1 MKTSKMFQYEGHP
14 VTFIPGIDKSVMTN
28 ATQMAKPFGKRPVD
42 WLRLP
47 ATTEFINS
55 LLKAKYSQT
64 SEYQQYLSKCE
75 NLTSLNINELQELFP
90 ALIKTVKGGTIGSV
104 EQGTWFNRDITMEF
118 ARWLNPMFAIWCNDR
133 IIELMQFG
141 FTATDNFLDDLMNNP
156 DKTIEMIVDI
166 STKLV
171 DIRKR
176 NAELVNEN
184 QQLIDSI
191 EETEREAE
199 RRMQIIN
206 KQMETIGL
214 QAPKAEYHDKVL
226 ESKSLIRS
234 TVIAKEVGM
243 SATNMLKKLK
253 GLGVIWKVGGV
264 WVPTA
269 KYQGKGIA
277 GTTTFVYS
285 DTSGVERTSISIAWT
300 EAGRKLIHELLDPKL
315 NKPA

>member
-1 MKTSKMFQYEGHP
+1 METTKMFQYEGHP
-14 VTFIPGIDKSVMTN
+14 VVFMPGKNKSIMTN

-47 ATTEFINS
+47 ATAEFINS
-55 LLKAKYSQT
+55 LLKAKYLQHA
-64 SEYQQYLSKCE
+64 EYQQYLVKCE
-75 NLTSLNINELQELFP
+75 NLTSLNINDLQEHFP
-90 ALIKTVKGGTIGSV
+90 DLIKTVKGNPVGGV

-156 DKTIEMIVDI
+156 DKAIEMIVDI

-171 DIRKR
+171 DIRKK
-176 NAELVNEN
+176 NAELSNEN

-199 RRMQIIN
+199 RRMEIIN

-253 GLGVIWKVGGV
+253 SLGVIWKVGGV

-269 KYQGKGIA
+269 KYQSKGIA
-277 GTTTFVYS
+277 GTTTFAYS
-285 DTSGVERTSISIAWT
+285 DSSGVERTSISIAWT